1 MPLVS
6 RTPSVLPQLSQGGR
20 VVFVFHGFTVY
31 NINNFKLY
39 TELQPRINQQIRAP
53 ELRVIGPKSENL
65 GVLTLREAFKKAEEF
80 GLDLIEISPSAN
92 PPVAKIAN
100 FGKYLYEENKKTKGA
115 KKSHSSE
122 VKNVQVKLATG
133 NHDLALKAK
142 KTSEWLKE
150 GHKVKVDLFLPGRAK
165 YLDEKFLKERIERM
179 LKLVSVDY
187 KIADSAKKSPKGM
200 TVIIERA

>member
-1 MPLVS
+1 MQPL
-6 RTPSVLPQLSQGGR
+6 
-20 VVFVFHGFTVY
+20 
-31 NINNFKLY
+31 
-39 TELQPRINQQIRAP
+39 INQRIRAR
-53 ELRVIGPKSENL
+53 ELRVIGPKGENL
-65 GVLTLREAFKKAEEF
+65 GVLTLSQALKKAEEF
-80 GLDLIEISPSAN
+80 GFDLIEISPNAN

-100 FGKYLYEENKKTKGA
+100 FGKYLYEENKKAKNA

-133 NHDLALKAK
+133 ENDLALKAK
-142 KTSEWLKE
+142 KTSEWLTE

-187 KIADSAKKSPKGM
+187 KVADSAKKSPKGM
-200 TVIIERA
+200 SLIIERA